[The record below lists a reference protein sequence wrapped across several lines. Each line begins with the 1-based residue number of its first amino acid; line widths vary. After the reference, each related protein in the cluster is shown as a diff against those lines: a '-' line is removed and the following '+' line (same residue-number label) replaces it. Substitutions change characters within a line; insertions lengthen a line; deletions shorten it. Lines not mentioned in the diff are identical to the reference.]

1 MPGLWN
7 WKLITFKIDTGADTS
22 VITEVT
28 YNSPPV
34 KTKLQKP
41 KNKLYGSG
49 EIMQWKGMFV
59 ARTPYKNNK
68 IIIFECLSSRI
79 LIAVLTCYV
88 DA

>member
-34 KTKLQKP
+34 KKTTSKTEK
-41 KNKLYGSG
+41 
-49 EIMQWKGMFV
+49 
-59 ARTPYKNNK
+59 
-68 IIIFECLSSRI
+68 
-79 LIAVLTCYV
+79 
-88 DA
+88 